1 MGSKVTKCYHLWL
14 TLRIISN
21 LFDWMPAPQWT
32 SCNFAQY
39 LASRTCPAQN
49 LLATVINTPI
59 LQVRRLR
66 SKELRNSCNIQDL
79 AKNGDGTEA

>member
-1 MGSKVTKCYHLWL
+1 MVGFPV
-14 TLRIISN
+14 RNAGFI
-21 LFDWMPAPQWT
+21 PG
-32 SCNFAQY
+32 
-39 LASRTCPAQN
+39 LAKSPGAQN

>member
-1 MGSKVTKCYHLWL
+1 MGSKVTKCYHLWM

-32 SCNFAQY
+32 SCNFAHY
-39 LASRTCPAQN
+39 LTSRTCPEQK

-59 LQVRRLR
+59 LQVGKTEVKRI
-66 SKELRNSCNIQDL
+66 KELEQYPRSV
-79 AKNGDGTEA
+79 KNGDGTEA